1 MRPVEIAGW
10 GLSTHLGRGP
20 ACHLLALRDNRPRL
34 QTLRLDEFGEPF
46 SVPLLMSPSAGWTE
60 PMARMRHMLCEA
72 TDDALRMAQVSDAR
86 RRGLPLYLGSSSF
99 AIGILER
106 NLRERGGD
114 PVAAAA
120 DGHLP
125 LAGYGEFLDQI
136 AAMTGVDGPDRV
148 FNTACTASANAVLH
162 AARAIASGRIEQALV
177 IGIELA
183 NYTTLA
189 GFAGMQL
196 LAPGAMR
203 PFDRN
208 RDGLVLGEGCA
219 ALLLRAGPED
229 AALRIRGGASRCDTF
244 SISASNPDGGA
255 IAAVM
260 AEALANTGLAPEELA
275 AIKGHGTASPLND
288 NGEAAGLTRLF
299 GAQRPPLFLLK
310 ALLGHT
316 LGACGAIE
324 TALLAVA
331 LQAGLLPGSAG
342 CTEPDPALGTAP
354 QQQPQVARPGSYL
367 LNFFGFGGN
376 NCALVLDWRGSASM
390 ESLI

>member
-10 GLSTHLGRGP
+10 GLSSHLGRGP
-20 ACHLLALRDNRPRL
+20 ACHLQALWDNRPRL
-34 QTLRLDEFGEPF
+34 QTLRLEEFGEPLE
-46 SVPLLMSPSAGWTE
+46 VPLLLSPGADWTQ
-60 PMARMRHMLCEA
+60 PMARFRHMLCGA
-72 TDDALRMAQVSDAR
+72 IDDALHMAQVSAAQR
-86 RRGLPLYLGSSSF
+86 SGLPLYLGSSSF
-99 AIGILER
+99 AIGVVER
-106 NLRERGGD
+106 NLREQDGEG
-114 PVAAAA
+114 VAAAV

-136 AAMTGVDGPDRV
+136 AAMTGIDGPDRV
-148 FNTACTASANAVLH
+148 FNTACTASANALLH
-162 AARAIASGRIEQALV
+162 AARAIAGGRIEQALV
-177 IGIELA
+177 VGTELA

-219 ALLLRAGPED
+219 ALLLRAGRED
-229 AALRIRGGASRCDTF
+229 AALQLRGGASRCDTF

-260 AEALANTGLAPEELA
+260 AEALANTGLSGPELA

-288 NGEAAGLTRLF
+288 NGEAAGLGRLF
-299 GAQRPPLFLLK
+299 GASRPPLFLLK

-316 LGACGAIE
+316 LGACGAVE
-324 TALLAVA
+324 TALLAMA
-331 LQAGLLPGSAG
+331 LRAGLLPGSAG
-342 CTEPDPALGTAP
+342 CTQPDPALGAAP
-354 QQQPQVARPGSYL
+354 QLLPQAARPGSYL

-376 NCALVLDWRGSASM
+376 NCALVLDWRGGAAMGASA
-390 ESLI
+390 